1 MSFYIGGRKYLYTND
16 EWIGDPLVSGDISM
30 IKKYELENHKRN
42 LGLSELFDLNNS
54 GKNKVHSNIEAA
66 LQELEDNDLIVDKL
80 FDFKKTLEDE
90 VTLSEERNIGSVSV
104 NDYLLFLEGGKKNL
118 HFIINNGTGSKEKI
132 NEDVGK
138 IIAKYESMNNKKGTV
153 DDEYVP
159 YSLEDNY
166 SKIHYSEIKELLKKN
181 PDKDFISVSLR
192 STLGWNITDL
202 SLFPIGSMQDFC
214 KVATNLLTLTKDE
227 IDTLKKN
234 DKDSEKLMVDKLSSL
249 IEVGSYGMKDKDELL
264 AMINNKG
271 ITDAINICSK
281 ENVKELFEGDKDKSV
296 KERTD
301 ELTGE
306 KLINELKKAFSGN
319 IQQSREFS
327 IVVLYWLFERTTNV
341 YKEVLLKNDKIGGK
355 KIVEK
360 ICENLGKIWKSALV
374 NYFKIDKKF
383 VGKGRYGFI
392 KGDKSGK
399 ISLSG
404 DNKLIRV
411 LGGES
416 MINLNI
422 TSFNYPLVYVDK
434 KFDEKKTI
442 EKLIKML
449 SSVSLDEDTGKDLVM
464 GGLIPDRKVAIAS
477 IQIMRDYLVKG
488 VNTKKNNI
496 DKINDLLKK
505 MRNKI
510 HIKYLIGVK
519 NKLKRE
525 FKRIS
530 GETDK
535 NSKDLVANT
544 VVSKVLDS
552 YQNLKNSEL
561 EKVIAVYKI
570 LQMMSSKKNELTK
583 NMKAVHKL
591 KTQKERL
598 LIKFSQAQMK
608 AIAFK
613 EIALALYQEMIL
625 EETSTY
631 NTSLGKKL
639 ANITKSELDK
649 EALPMRYYYQMK
661 EAFDQ
666 MSKDYADKLKEINV
680 SKGNISHELIMG
692 ALNSNR
698 SFHPDFW
705 EKVFNKNVLSPIK
718 ANHGNSVG
726 NSVTVRSEATNSDLS
741 GVEASVVT
749 QEFWNRVKEA
759 NGGKSIFIPFIRDR
773 AALPNQHGVYD
784 ILESLIQGRI
794 RKELF
799 IFGSHMTEDVI
810 SRLMAPRGRIMVCGM
825 DANLDRPTRWR
836 LMRKVTLD
844 GLTRMSERDLRL
856 YFYRIF
862 MDENKYNEHVNMYWS
877 DTSET
882 REKILTY
889 CRMLGSYM
897 ECSLITSRAHIS
909 DKINNMK

>member
-80 FDFKKTLEDE
+80 FDFKKTLEEE

-214 KVATNLLTLTKDE
+214 KVAVNLLTLTKDE

-271 ITDAINICSK
+271 ITDTINICSK
-281 ENVKELFEGDKDKSV
+281 ENVKELFEGDKDKNV

-360 ICENLGKIWKSALV
+360 ICENLGKIWKSSLV

-718 ANHGNSVG
+718 ANHGISVG

-741 GVEASVVT
+741 GVEADVVT
-749 QEFWNRVKEA
+749 QDFWNRVKEA

-799 IFGSHMTEDVI
+799 IFGSHMTDDVI

-897 ECSLITSRAHIS
+897 ECSLITSRAQIS
-909 DKINNMK
+909 NKINNMK